1 MRYSKYLVVSCG
13 SSHIVAASLRMNAA
27 GRCDL
32 LDYRMFDV
40 DFETNDALLWLKA
53 ASQQFSDVR
62 RNFPSDEAA
71 GFTLPGHLALTKYLK
86 IPQAPIKKR
95 HRIVSYE
102 ARQNIPYPMSDV
114 TWDECLIDEDD
125 LDFEIVIAAAKT
137 ELLEA
142 LTRYGKESKLGTDLI
157 EPSFISLLN
166 GFRYN
171 YPDVSDCS
179 MIVSIGARSTD
190 LIVYEQEKYYSRNL
204 SFGGNTI
211 TQSMGDALGIP
222 FADAEII
229 KQSAIQGEALPSIE
243 YSAFSDA
250 TESFLKRLSVEI
262 SRTMAIFKTQ
272 GYHHLPQRGFMTGGG
287 SLLPGIE
294 NRLSEQLKV
303 SFEAYDPLKRVRS
316 DDISDQSQLGKD
328 KRFLGDAIGMAIGR
342 FLPDSSEINLLPRSI
357 LWQRKFKKQ
366 QRFYLAAGFMAC
378 VTVFLPLV
386 NSFNAI
392 DAYEQEVLNLSAQIA
407 PLSELNRRIHEKT
420 EAIRNLKSV
429 IENASELA
437 DSRSNW
443 MRFFN
448 DLQQRLTSVEDVW
461 LDRLDVV
468 RPEVATTA
476 NNSGNR
482 FSRRAAS
489 QQDES
494 EKFIRLRLEGRLI
507 DVKNPLSSVSQDSNL
522 RVKAL
527 LESFENSSFVQ
538 NLENESFDNSL
549 PGILKFNFTL
559 VVDPA
564 RPL

>member
-1 MRYSKYLVVSCG
+1 MRYSQYLVVSCG
-13 SSHIVAASLRMNAA
+13 SSHIVASHLRMNAA

-32 LDYRMFDV
+32 LDYYVWDV
-40 DFETNDALLWLKA
+40 DFATNDPLLWLKA
-53 ASQQFSDVR
+53 ASQQFSEIR
-62 RNFPSDEAA
+62 KRFPVDQAA

-95 HRIVSYE
+95 HKIVSFE
-102 ARQNIPYPMSDV
+102 ARQNIPYPMSEV
-114 TWDECLIDEDD
+114 TWDDCLIDEDD

-157 EPSFISLLN
+157 EPSFTSLLN

-171 YPDVSDCS
+171 YADVSECS
-179 MIVSIGARSTD
+179 MLVSIGARSTD
-190 LIVYEQEKYYSRNL
+190 LIVYEKEKYYSRNL
-204 SFGGNTI
+204 SFGGNSI
-211 TQSMGDALGIP
+211 TQSMSEALGIP
-222 FADAEII
+222 FEDAENI
-229 KQSAIQGEALPSIE
+229 KLSAIEGEALPSIE
-243 YSAFSDA
+243 YAAFSDA
-250 TESFLKRLSVEI
+250 SETFLKRLGVEI

-272 GYHHLPQRGFMTGGG
+272 GYHHLPKLGFITGGG
-287 SLLPGIE
+287 SYLPGIE
-294 NRLSEQLKV
+294 KRLSGQLDV
-303 SFEAYDPLKRVRS
+303 EFQIYDPLKRIRCDS
-316 DDISDQSQLGKD
+316 ISDQTQLKKD
-328 KRFLGDAIGMAIGR
+328 SRFLGDAIGMALGR
-342 FLPDSSEINLLPRSI
+342 FLPDSSEVNLLPRSI

-407 PLSELNRRIHEKT
+407 PLSELNRQIHDRT
-420 EAIRNLKSV
+420 EDIKNLTQV
-429 IENASELA
+429 IEQAAELA

-448 DLQQRLTSVEDVW
+448 DLQDRLAEVEDVW

-468 RPEVATTA
+468 RPQIENT
-476 NNSGNR
+476 SNR
-482 FSRRAAS
+482 FSRRAAN
-489 QQDES
+489 QNAEQDIV
-494 EKFIRLRLEGRLI
+494 KLRLEGRLI
-507 DVKNPLSSVSQDSNL
+507 DVTHPLSTVSEDSNL

-527 LESFENSSFVQ
+527 LESFENSSFVL
-538 NLENESFDNSL
+538 NLENERFDNSL

-564 RPL
+564 LPL